1 MGNESFKYYA
11 RFSAIALQMG
21 VTIFA
26 GAYVG
31 KWLDSKY
38 STDKNWFTI
47 VLTISSVAI
56 ALISVLKQ
64 VNKINKEVDE
74 ENDKKN

>member
-1 MGNESFKYYA
+1 MGSDSFKYYA

-26 GAYVG
+26 GAYGG

-38 STDKNWFTI
+38 SMDKNWFTI
-47 VLTISSVAI
+47 ILTLSSVAI

-64 VNKINKEVDE
+64 VHKINKEVDE
-74 ENDKKN
+74 ENNKKN